1 MIKDVK
7 TKNITQKDVDLKN
20 IDSKSIN
27 IDTPRNY
34 PIIEHTNNAL
44 LWPEKIKGG
53 IDITDSFEV
62 SSVPTN
68 PNTSLD
74 SVETLQ
80 KKGVIPKNKK

>member
-44 LWPEKIKGG
+44 LWPEKLK
-53 IDITDSFEV
+53 EV
-62 SSVPTN
+62 
-68 PNTSLD
+68 LI
-74 SVETLQ
+74 LL
-80 KKGVIPKNKK
+80 IPLKYLLYQQILIHPLIPLKLFKRKE